1 MARTKRLILSQNAH
15 HRLRMKHSDTP
26 GKRGEILYR
35 YHRACIGKQ
44 KNENRILSKKERRN
58 LFTQITMRVGKQR

>member
-1 MARTKRLILSQNAH
+1 MARSKRLIRSQNAH
-15 HRLRMKHSDTP
+15 FRLRQKHADTP

-44 KNENRILSKKERRN
+44 KNENRILTKKERRS
-58 LFTQITMRVGKQR
+58 LFSLIAKRVNKK

>member
-1 MARTKRLILSQNAH
+1 MARTKRLIRSQNAH
-15 HRLRMKHSDTP
+15 FRLRQKHADTP

-44 KNENRILSKKERRN
+44 KTENRILSKTERRS
-58 LFTQITMRVGKQR
+58 LYMKITKRVNEE